1 MIDMK
6 EPMVFEDLALIEVPV
21 TIGGQQYVLRE
32 ANGDAACK
40 FQNARVARYEYNDE
54 GKLVKLRDMADLE
67 PILVS
72 LCLFKQEDMSPVP
85 EAVIRS
91 WPGKIQG
98 KLYDRAKEISGLDET
113 EDLATM
119 EKQLVNLQKRID
131 KMRKVGDP
139 VKNS

>member
-1 MIDMK
+1 MNVR

-21 TIGGQQYVLRE
+21 TVGGQQYVLRE

-54 GKLVKLRDMADLE
+54 GKLVRLRDTADLE
-67 PILVS
+67 PLLVS
-72 LCLFKQEDMSPVP
+72 LCLFMQDGVTPVS
-85 EAVIRS
+85 EATVRS

-98 KLYDRAKEISGLDET
+98 KLFDRAKEISSIDEP
-113 EDLATM
+113 EDLATL

-131 KMRKVGDP
+131 QMKKLGDP
-139 VKNS
+139 LKNS